1 MSEACKKREEWLQK
15 LEEGE
20 LKEALRRMTP
30 QETEDAFFADLRFGT
45 GGLRGVMGPGTR
57 AMNVVNI
64 RRAAAGVADWIGI
77 KKAVVCYDSR
87 EHSAEFARAAA
98 EVLAARGIRV
108 LMGREL
114 LPTPFLSFAV
124 RAEGAGAGVMITA
137 SHNPAPYNGFKV
149 YGPDGCQITEGDA
162 AAIAAAMEGEDG
174 FSLPRQPLD
183 EAERAGLFEL
193 IPEALEQAYLD
204 DIAAQAYENFAG
216 LKVLYTPLNGAG
228 WRLVPALLR
237 RFGANVTLC
246 KAQSLPDGRFPTCPR
261 PNPEL
266 DETMR
271 PAVEAGEEVGADLVL
286 ATDPDA
292 DRVGVFAR
300 KKGRLTRLSGAEV
313 GALLAEFLLRSR
325 QEAGTLTARPVLIKT
340 IVTGDLVRPIAA
352 PFGGEVREVLTG
364 FKYIGE
370 SVAALEREGRAADF
384 VLGFEESCGY
394 LSGLNVRD
402 KDGVLACFL
411 ICQAAARAARE
422 GTTLAER
429 LDELYERHGCFEQRL
444 FSFDFPGAEG
454 EKDRIRVMERL
465 RKDPP
470 ADLCGAP
477 VRSAEDFAGGLYGL
491 PPADVLRFRTEELTL
506 TFRPSGTEP
515 LVKVYAF
522 ARGNRA
528 QNAAL
533 FDRCQKELAALVR
546 P

>member
-15 LEEGE
+15 LEDGE

-98 EVLAARGIRV
+98 EVLTARGIRV

-162 AAIAAAMEGEDG
+162 ASIAAAMEGEDG

-183 EAERAGLFEL
+183 EAERAGLFER

-266 DETMR
+266 D
-271 PAVEAGEEVGADLVL
+271 
-286 ATDPDA
+286 
-292 DRVGVFAR
+292 
-300 KKGRLTRLSGAEV
+300 
-313 GALLAEFLLRSR
+313 
-325 QEAGTLTARPVLIKT
+325 
-340 IVTGDLVRPIAA
+340 
-352 PFGGEVREVLTG
+352 
-364 FKYIGE
+364 
-370 SVAALEREGRAADF
+370 
-384 VLGFEESCGY
+384 
-394 LSGLNVRD
+394 
-402 KDGVLACFL
+402 
-411 ICQAAARAARE
+411 
-422 GTTLAER
+422 
-429 LDELYERHGCFEQRL
+429 
-444 FSFDFPGAEG
+444 
-454 EKDRIRVMERL
+454 
-465 RKDPP
+465 
-470 ADLCGAP
+470 
-477 VRSAEDFAGGLYGL
+477 
-491 PPADVLRFRTEELTL
+491 
-506 TFRPSGTEP
+506 
-515 LVKVYAF
+515 
-522 ARGNRA
+522 
-528 QNAAL
+528 
-533 FDRCQKELAALVR
+533 
-546 P
+546 